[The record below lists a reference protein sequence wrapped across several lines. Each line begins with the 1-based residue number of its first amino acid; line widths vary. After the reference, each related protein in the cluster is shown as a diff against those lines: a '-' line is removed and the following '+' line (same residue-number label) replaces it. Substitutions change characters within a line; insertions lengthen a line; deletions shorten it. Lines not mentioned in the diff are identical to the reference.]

1 MKIACIILIIVN
13 VSLLIF
19 GLLQQK
25 RIKNLENEATVSKVI
40 IKILAGIV
48 IKLQNGVVVE
58 NTSEKK

>member
-25 RIKNLENEATVSKVI
+25 LIKNLEKVI
-40 IKILAGIV
+40 IKILAGIA
-48 IKLQNGVVVE
+48 IKLRNGVVVE
-58 NTSEKK
+58 NTSEEKNNG

>member
-19 GLLQQK
+19 VLLQQK
-25 RIKNLENEATVSKVI
+25 RIKNLENEATVSK
-40 IKILAGIV
+40 ILAGIV
-48 IKLQNGVVVE
+48 IKLRNGVVVE

>member
-19 GLLQQK
+19 VLLQQ
-25 RIKNLENEATVSKVI
+25 RQIKNLENEATVSK
-40 IKILAGIV
+40 ILAGIV
-48 IKLQNGVVVE
+48 IKLRNGVVVG